1 MTKQS
6 EKIKGKVLEMKEGQ
20 LVTRYIKNWADST
33 EIKSCSSLQTL
44 YRFDTDM
51 LRSAQLFIYRNR
63 SRLDRWLTT
72 NTRLFPSYNTFMLLN
87 YAQNVFL
94 AIIHCTDFS
103 NSAIL
108 CSSHNTGIHVHANDL
123 KITRARGFTNLA
135 AYRIRC
141 CGDRFSNGTRGNYY

>member
-1 MTKQS
+1 MIFSIKAHTFASYISPDTNQSLQKSMLFSILSKNKKSPPLKKNKTLLSHSPTDKNRMTKQS

-63 SRLDRWLTT
+63 
-72 NTRLFPSYNTFMLLN
+72 YGQVKK
-87 YAQNVFL
+87 A
-94 AIIHCTDFS
+94 
-103 NSAIL
+103 
-108 CSSHNTGIHVHANDL
+108 
-123 KITRARGFTNLA
+123 
-135 AYRIRC
+135 
-141 CGDRFSNGTRGNYY
+141 